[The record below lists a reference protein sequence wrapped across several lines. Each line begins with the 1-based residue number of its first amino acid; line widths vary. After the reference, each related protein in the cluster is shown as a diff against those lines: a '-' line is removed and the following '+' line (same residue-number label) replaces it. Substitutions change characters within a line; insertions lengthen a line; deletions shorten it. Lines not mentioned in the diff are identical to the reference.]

1 MLHDSVLLVWPCSP
15 AASDQA
21 VYFKCEFK
29 KNGHCVCPVLF
40 NLPADMS
47 LYLSMSPFFSMTATE
62 VESTKSDV
70 LFCVKA
76 EVHYA

>member
-1 MLHDSVLLVWPCSP
+1 MSQMLHDSVLLVWPCSP

-47 LYLSMSPFFSMTATE
+47 LSHVNVTLLFYD
-62 VESTKSDV
+62 SDRS
-70 LFCVKA
+70 
-76 EVHYA
+76 